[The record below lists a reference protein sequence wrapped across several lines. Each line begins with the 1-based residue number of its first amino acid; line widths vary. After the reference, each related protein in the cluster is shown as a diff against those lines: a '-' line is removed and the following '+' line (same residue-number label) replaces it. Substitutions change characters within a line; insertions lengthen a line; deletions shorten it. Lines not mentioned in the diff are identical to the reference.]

1 MTEDVILTIGL
12 LLVSGLAARV
22 LADAVGLPD
31 IVLLIAFG
39 ALLGPSVLDVVDV
52 PLDSLGAQLLFTLG
66 VSSILFFGGLSLSL
80 SVLRKVGLTL
90 GLLAIPGVI
99 LTALVTGAVAALVFG
114 LPFKEGLLI
123 GAVLSPTDPAILIP
137 LFVASKVRIR
147 LAQTVIAESAFN
159 DPTGAVLAL
168 AVAGALLSGD
178 SGVGGPAG
186 EFLVEL
192 GISSVVGILAG
203 VLLSA
208 TISSTRTGILRDSAP
223 IAVLAVVATSY
234 VSLDFAGGS
243 GYLGAFLAGLIV
255 GNMELLGLA
264 MHSHHEDELRMWSGN
279 LSDVVTIF
287 VFLVVGAS
295 LPFAT
300 LADHWAAVARR
311 GGDAPA
317 RRPPADR
324 VRLRAA
330 RPDGGLVARRAAV
343 PVLDAGD
350 RRGPGGAGRRARRAR
365 RAARRAARRRGRA
378 RHRAHAAAAG
388 DAGAV
393 AGAPARAAG
402 AGQRSRLTA
411 STDARVRVDPDGR
424 QLRVDVV
431 GPPTENETAQNGWPV
446 RPWRTSRTCVRSG
459 VEAGLGARVRDRL
472 LLVQADLRL
481 LAAVGHERAVRR
493 AARALRRRR
502 ASRSGRARLVRFSA
516 KPSRPSA

>member
-1 MTEDVILTIGL
+1 MTEDVILTVGL
-12 LLVSGLAARV
+12 LLAAGLAARV
-22 LADAVGLPD
+22 VADAVGLPD

-52 PLDSLGAQLLFTLG
+52 PLDSIGAQLLFTLG
-66 VSSILFFGGLSLSL
+66 VSSILFFGGLNLSL
-80 SVLRKVGLTL
+80 TVLRKVALTL
-90 GLLAIPGVI
+90 GLLAVPGVI
-99 LTALVTGAVAALVFG
+99 LTALVTGAVATLVFG

-168 AVAGALLSGD
+168 AVAGALMSGE
-178 SGVGGPAG
+178 SGVGGPAW
-186 EFLVEL
+186 EFLLEL
-192 GISSVVGILAG
+192 GISSVVGIVAG
-203 VLLSA
+203 VVLSA
-208 TISSTRTGILRDSAP
+208 TISSTRAGILRDSAP

-295 LPFAT
+295 LPFDT
-300 LADHWAAVARR
+300 LADHWLPSLAVVATLLLVARPLTDR
-311 GGDAPA
+311 G
-317 RRPPADR
+317 
-324 VRLRAA
+324 VRAA
-330 RPDGGLVARRAAV
+330 RPRRGVVAPRAAV

-350 RRGPGGAGRRARRAR
+350 RRGAGGARRRAGRARGAERRADG
-365 RAARRAARRRGRA
+365 RRGRA
-378 RHRAHAAAAG
+378 GDRGDAARAG
-388 DAGAV
+388 DARAV

-411 STDARVRVDPDGR
+411 STLPVFASIRT
-424 QLRVDVV
+424 VV
-431 GPPTENETAQNGWPV
+431 SFV
-446 RPWRTSRTCVRSG
+446 
-459 VEAGLGARVRDRL
+459 
-472 LLVQADLRL
+472 
-481 LAAVGHERAVRR
+481 
-493 AARALRRRR
+493 
-502 ASRSGRARLVRFSA
+502 
-516 KPSRPSA
+516 